1 MSPTPLA
8 DDPDQPDSD
17 QPDPTPSQQDLD
29 DADFV
34 LFAHPPK
41 AIAKLVCACGDD
53 YPCDEVRFAQ
63 LVKEGL

>member
-8 DDPDQPDSD
+8 DDPDQPD
-17 QPDPTPSQQDLD
+17 PMPSRQDIE